1 MLASNMNMRV
11 WLIKMMMMRII
22 IIIIIIIIDY
32 CITKWRLGAWDIQE
46 LPLLAASS

>member
-11 WLIKMMMMRII
+11 WLINMMMMRII
-22 IIIIIIIIDY
+22 IIIIIIDD